1 MLKDLIWGLGVNKI
15 ENVIV
20 KIFKVILVIYSIFD
34 NFCVMILI

>member
-20 KIFKVILVIYSIFD
+20 KIFEVVLVIYSIFD